1 MSIMGE
7 KRGCLSDVQSRTSE
21 AMQNEDVSLRKSSM
35 AWGVR
40 VKRQSGMLR
49 RVMSH
54 PTKLGAFIQEWTS
67 RA

>member
-7 KRGCLSDVQSRTSE
+7 KRGCLSDIQSRTSE

-40 VKRQSGMLR
+40 VKRQSSMLN

-54 PTKLGAFIQEWTS
+54 LTKLGALIQEWTS